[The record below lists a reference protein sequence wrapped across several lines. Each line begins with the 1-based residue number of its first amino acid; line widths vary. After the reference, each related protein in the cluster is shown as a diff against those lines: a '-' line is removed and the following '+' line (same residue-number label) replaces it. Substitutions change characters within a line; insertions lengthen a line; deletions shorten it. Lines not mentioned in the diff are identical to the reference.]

1 MSDVSITKKAI
12 AKGFK
17 HILEN
22 KNFEKITIAEIT
34 AQCGLNRQTFY
45 YHFQDKYDLINWIVY
60 HEAIMVIRKDLTI
73 ENWDTKV
80 LELLT
85 TMKKDEH
92 FYQTTLK
99 DIDGTEFQNYLFT
112 VTKEIFQEMIERLAN
127 DRKMN
132 QEVVRVMTQQ
142 KKIFTAEFLSHG
154 VVGMIISWAQNGM
167 TQSPEE
173 ITVSIKDI
181 INGARMF
188 AVSRY
193 FQELTK
199 A

>member
-12 AKGFK
+12 AKSFK
-17 HILEN
+17 HILKN

-34 AQCGLNRQTFY
+34 AECGLNRQTFY

-60 HEAIMVIRKDLTI
+60 QEAIMVIRKDLTI

-112 VTKEIFQEMIERLAN
+112 VTKEIFQEMIERLAS

-132 QEVVRVMTQQ
+132 QEVVRIMVQE

-173 ITVSIKDI
+173 ITISIKEI

>member
-1 MSDVSITKKAI
+1 MSDASITKKAI
-12 AKGFK
+12 AKSFK
-17 HILEN
+17 HILKN

-34 AQCGLNRQTFY
+34 AKCGLNRQTFY
-45 YHFQDKYDLINWIVY
+45 YHFQDKYDLINWIFY
-60 HEAIMVIRKDLTI
+60 QEAIMVIRKDLTI
-73 ENWDTKV
+73 DNWDTKV
-80 LELLT
+80 LDLLS
-85 TMKKDEH
+85 TMKEEQH

-112 VTKEIFQEMIERLAN
+112 VTKEIFMEMIERLGN

-132 QEVVRVMTQQ
+132 PEVTPVTTQQ
-142 KKIFTAEFLSHG
+142 KKTFTAEFLSYG
-154 VVGMIISWAQNGM
+154 VVGMIIDWAQSGM

-173 ITVSIKDI
+173 ITSSIKDI

>member
-12 AKGFK
+12 ATSFK
-17 HILEN
+17 HILKN

-34 AQCGLNRQTFY
+34 AACGLNRQTFY
-45 YHFQDKYDLINWIVY
+45 YHFQDKYDLINWIFY
-60 HEAIMVIRKDLTI
+60 QEAIMVIRKGLTI
-73 ENWDTKV
+73 ENWDSKV

-85 TMKKDEH
+85 TMKNDEH

-112 VTKEIFQEMIERLAN
+112 VTKEIFLEMIEHLSS

-132 QEVVRVMTQQ
+132 VEIVPVMTPE
-142 KKIFTAEFLSHG
+142 KKTFSAEFLSYG
-154 VVGMIISWAQNGM
+154 VVGMIIDWAQNGM
-167 TQSPEE
+167 KQSPEE
-173 ITVSIKDI
+173 ITSSIKDI

-193 FQELTK
+193 FKELTK

>member
-1 MSDVSITKKAI
+1 MSESLITKKAI

-17 HILEN
+17 QILKN
-22 KNFEKITIAEIT
+22 KSFDKITITDIT

-60 HEAIMVIRKDLTI
+60 HEAILVIKKELTV
-73 ENWDTKV
+73 ENWDKKV
-80 LELLT
+80 LELLSI
-85 TMKKDEH
+85 MKNDMH

-99 DIDGTEFQNYLFT
+99 EIAGTEFQNYLFL
-112 VTKEIFQEMIERLAN
+112 VTKDIFVEMIEHLTG
-127 DRKMN
+127 DSKMN
-132 QEVVRVMTQQ
+132 AELAQVMSPD
-142 KKIFTAEFLSHG
+142 KKTFIAEFMSFG
-154 VVGMIISWAQNGM
+154 VVGMIIAWAQNGM
-167 TQSPEE
+167 KQQPEE
-173 ITVSIKDI
+173 ITKNIKEI

>member
-12 AKGFK
+12 AKSFK
-17 HILEN
+17 HILKN

-34 AQCGLNRQTFY
+34 DQCGLNRQTFY

-60 HEAIMVIRKDLTI
+60 QEAITVIQKDLTI

-80 LELLT
+80 LELLS
-85 TMKKDEH
+85 TMKEDEH
-92 FYQTTLK
+92 FYQTTLNE
-99 DIDGTEFQNYLFT
+99 INGTEFQNYLFK
-112 VTKEIFQEMIERLAN
+112 VTKEIFIEMIARLAN
-127 DRKMN
+127 DHRTSP
-132 QEVVRVMTQQ
+132 EVATAMSLQ
-142 KKIFTAEFLSHG
+142 KKMFTAEFLSYG
-154 VVGMIISWAQNGM
+154 VVGMIIDWARSGM
-167 TQSPEE
+167 KQSPEE
-173 ITVSIKDI
+173 ITSSIKEI

-193 FQELTK
+193 FQGLIK

>member
-132 QEVVRVMTQQ
+132 LEIAPVMTPQ
-142 KKIFTAEFLSHG
+142 KKNFTAEFLSHG

-173 ITVSIKDI
+173 ITVSIKEI

-193 FQELTK
+193 FKELTK

>member
-1 MSDVSITKKAI
+1 LSESLITKKAI
-12 AKGFK
+12 ARGFK
-17 HILEN
+17 SILTN
-22 KNFEKITIAEIT
+22 KSFEKITIAEIT
-34 AQCGLNRQTFY
+34 AECRLNRQTFY

-60 HEAIMVIRKDLTI
+60 QEAILVIRTDLTI
-73 ENWDTKV
+73 ENWDVKV

-85 TMKKDEH
+85 TMKNDGH

-99 DIDGTEFQNYLFT
+99 DIAGTEFQNYLFT
-112 VTKEIFQEMIERLAN
+112 VTKEIFIEMIEHLSR

-132 QEVVRVMTQQ
+132 SEAVPVMTPQ
-142 KKIFTAEFLSHG
+142 KKTFTAEFLSYG
-154 VVGMIISWAQNGM
+154 VVGMIIDWAQNGM
-167 TQSPEE
+167 KQSPEE
-173 ITVSIKDI
+173 ITTSIKEI

>member
-1 MSDVSITKKAI
+1 MSDVSITKTAI

-132 QEVVRVMTQQ
+132 PEIAPVMTPE
-142 KKIFTAEFLSHG
+142 KKTFSAEFLSYG
-154 VVGMIISWAQNGM
+154 VVGMIIDWAQSGM
-167 TQSPEE
+167 KQSPEE
-173 ITVSIKDI
+173 ITSSIKDI

>member
-34 AQCGLNRQTFY
+34 AECGLNRQTFY

-60 HEAIMVIRKDLTI
+60 QEAILVIRKDLTI

-112 VTKEIFQEMIERLAN
+112 VTKEIFQEMIEHLAS